1 MKIFTKMRVGVSVVV
16 LFALLVGYGIYT
28 SRNKAPNILTDVV
41 KKKDLKQTVL
51 ATGQVT
57 SETDLDLS
65 FKTSGVVDRVFVKVG
80 QVVKPGQIL
89 AQIDQKNELASIT
102 QARGAVAQAQANY
115 QKVLDGAS
123 SEDIAVAQKAVDAAQ
138 VTLDNAKRTVTLMTN
153 QQKVLVDNAYAT
165 LLNSNITA
173 VPESGNEGTATVT
186 VTGSYSSTKEGKY
199 TIETYIYGTKGQ
211 RFNFNGLETGFGDVQ
226 ETPVPM
232 GNSGLSLSFSGNP
245 KPYKDRW
252 VITIPNIQASNYV
265 TNLNA
270 YKAALE
276 TQKKTLEDAS
286 AQVASSEAA
295 LVQAKASLDLKK
307 SQARPAELNAAK
319 AQILSAQGQL
329 QAASANLENTVLRAP
344 SAGTI
349 TSVDIKVG
357 ELTTAQK
364 EVMILQ
370 DVGNLHIEANISEAN
385 IANIKVGQTVE
396 VTLDAFGPDKRY
408 VATVQAVDPAS
419 TVVSGVVN
427 YKITA
432 TLEKDSNIKPGMTA
446 NMSILTAEKAGV
458 LVIPVRAVVES
469 GQERK
474 VRIIKDIEKKT
485 FEETVVTVGLEGDGG
500 LVEVLSGL
508 SEGQEVV
515 TFVGK

>member
-16 LFALLVGYGIYT
+16 LLALLVGYGIYT

-153 QQKVLVDNAYAT
+153 QQKVLVDNAYAA

-232 GNSGLSLSFSGNP
+232 GNSGLSLSFSGSP

-276 TQKKTLEDAS
+276 TQKKTLEDVS

-364 EVMILQ
+364 EVMVLQ
-370 DVGNLHIEANISEAN
+370 DDTYSEARFHTSS
-385 IANIKVGQTVE
+385 VH
-396 VTLDAFGPDKRY
+396 
-408 VATVQAVDPAS
+408 
-419 TVVSGVVN
+419 
-427 YKITA
+427 
-432 TLEKDSNIKPGMTA
+432 
-446 NMSILTAEKAGV
+446 
-458 LVIPVRAVVES
+458 
-469 GQERK
+469 
-474 VRIIKDIEKKT
+474 RIMFFPYHE
-485 FEETVVTVGLEGDGG
+485 
-500 LVEVLSGL
+500 
-508 SEGQEVV
+508 
-515 TFVGK
+515 